1 MYHKIAVLLILVLLL
16 GVLSA
21 CVPGENKSYT
31 ASATCS
37 GIITLWSCNISQ
49 TTQADE
55 VANWLALGLSVG
67 LVVLF
72 WLIVFWVGRGRKPQ

>member
-1 MYHKIAVLLILVLLL
+1 MRTILILAILLL
-16 GVLSA
+16 FLAG

-37 GIITLWSCNISQ
+37 GLITLWSCNISQ

-72 WLIVFWVGRGRKPQ
+72 WLIVFLVGRGRKQQ